1 MREQN
6 PDSDLTQELLSLNN
20 STAAFVGHVTRLI
33 SKIETCIFNSDKVE
47 KNALFK
53 KEQLA
58 VILEKLKAVNN
69 KFISLNE
76 NAEDIESANEI
87 FFEQNFRVLNTNEII
102 EIIFHGNAHLQ
113 NLCHLKVSVH
123 LKVESI
129 PIAHSL
135 KVIPRVL
142 HLFHARESK

>member
-1 MREQN
+1 M
-6 PDSDLTQELLSLNN
+6 L
-20 STAAFVGHVTRLI
+20 
-33 SKIETCIFNSDKVE
+33 
-47 KNALFK
+47 K

-69 KFISLNE
+69 KFIRLNE

-102 EIIFHGNAHLQ
+102 EITFHGNAHLQ
-113 NLCHLKVSVH
+113 NLCHLKVSAH

-129 PIAHSL
+129 PIVHSL

-142 HLFHARESK
+142 HLFHVKESKLNYFSSNLMNVSKESPNY